1 METRIRH
8 MQARDPAV
16 LEAAF
21 TAIGWDKPAAQ
32 YERYLAEAERGERVP
47 LVAEIRAAQ
56 RAPARAWTFAGYVT
70 VVWESPYE
78 PFRSQGIPEIV
89 DLNVLPAY
97 RRRGVGSRL
106 LDAAEEAIAE
116 RSAVAGIGVGLYP
129 DYGPAQRMYVLRGY
143 VPDARGVCYDG
154 VPVEP
159 LAPTVNDDS
168 LNLHFTR
175 RLR

>member
-1 METRIRH
+1 
-8 MQARDPAV
+8 MQTGDPPV

-21 TAIGWDKPAAQ
+21 TAIGWNKPASQ
-32 YERYLAEAERGERVP
+32 YERYLAEAERGERT
-47 LVAEIRAAQ
+47 LFVADVRREGADQSGAG
-56 RAPARAWTFAGYVT
+56 AWTFAGYVT

-78 PFRSQGIPEIV
+78 PFRAAGIPEIV

-97 RRRGVGSRL
+97 RRLGVGSRL
-106 LDAAEEAIAE
+106 LDAAEGAIAE
-116 RSAVAGIGVGLYP
+116 RSPVAGIGVGLYP

-154 VPVEP
+154 VPVQP
-159 LAPTVNDDS
+159 RAPTVNDDS

>member
-1 METRIRH
+1 MEVRIRR
-8 MQARDPAV
+8 MQTGDPPV

-21 TAIGWDKPAAQ
+21 TAIGWNKPASQ
-32 YERYLAEAERGERVP
+32 YERYLAEAERGERLP
-47 LVAEIRAAQ
+47 LVAEVNETLERAAG
-56 RAPARAWTFAGYVT
+56 AWSFAGYVT

-78 PFRSQGIPEIV
+78 PFRAAGIPEIV

-106 LDAAEEAIAE
+106 LDAAEGAIAE
-116 RSAVAGIGVGLYP
+116 RSPVAGIGVGLYP

-154 VPVEP
+154 VPVQP
-159 LAPTVNDDS
+159 RAPTVNDDS

>member
-1 METRIRH
+1 MDTRIRAMH
-8 MQARDPAV
+8 AGDPTV

-21 TAIGWDKPAAQ
+21 AAIGWHKPAFQ
-32 YERYLAEAERGERVP
+32 YERYLAEAARGERLP
-47 LVAEIRAAQ
+47 LVAEVRAASD
-56 RAPARAWTFAGYVT
+56 AWAFAGYVT
-70 VVWESPYE
+70 VVWQSAYE
-78 PFRSQGIPEIV
+78 PFRSQSIPEIV
-89 DLNVLPAY
+89 DLNVLPEY

-106 LDAAEEAIAE
+106 LDAAEEAIGE
-116 RSAVAGIGVGLYP
+116 RSPIAGIGVGLYP

-159 LAPTVNDDS
+159 FAPTVNDDS

>member
-1 METRIRH
+1 M
-8 MQARDPAV
+8 AADDPPV

-21 TAIGWDKPAAQ
+21 AAIGWNKPASQ
-32 YERYLAEAERGERVP
+32 YRRYLSDAARGARLA
-47 LVAEIRAAQ
+47 LVAEVRDERPPPASGSGSD
-56 RAPARAWTFAGYVT
+56 APRTFAGYVT
-70 VVWESPYE
+70 VVWESHYE
-78 PFRSQGIPEIV
+78 PFREQGIPEIV
-89 DLNVLPAY
+89 DLNVLPAF

-106 LDAAEEAIAE
+106 LDAAEQAIAE

-129 DYGPAQRMYVLRGY
+129 DYGPAQRMYVVRGY

-159 LAPTVNDDS
+159 LAQTVNDDS
-168 LNLHFTR
+168 LNLYFTR